1 MKTIYF
7 KLFYFGGFGLL
18 LASCTPKSS
27 AVLSNTTPATAVP
40 EKTSS
45 TMTTTQPTANS
56 ISNAILGEWDYTAFG
71 TPLGDVPGKL
81 NLKNENGILIGTL
94 TGNGNTSPLSDLKSD
109 QNKITGHFYYSDIKI
124 AITATFE
131 GQNLLGEMSA
141 GSEGSF
147 KLTGK
152 KVK

>member
-7 KLFYFGGFGLL
+7 KLFFFGGFGLL
-18 LASCTPKSS
+18 MACTPKSS
-27 AVLSNTTPATAVP
+27 AVLSSTTPATAVP

-45 TMTTTQPTANS
+45 TVTITQATANS
-56 ISNAILGEWDYTAFG
+56 ISSDILGEWDYTAFG

-81 NLKNENGILIGTL
+81 NLKNENGVLIGTL
-94 TGNGNTSPLSDLKSD
+94 TGNESTSPLSDLKAD

-131 GQNLLGEMSA
+131 GQSLVGEMSA